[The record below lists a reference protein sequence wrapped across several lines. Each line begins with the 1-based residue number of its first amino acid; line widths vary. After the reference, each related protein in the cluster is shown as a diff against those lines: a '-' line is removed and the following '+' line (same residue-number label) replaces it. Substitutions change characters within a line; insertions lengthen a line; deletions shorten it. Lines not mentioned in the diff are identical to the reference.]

1 MFKMGSGSGFTFSL
15 TKTIFH
21 LNLNGVV
28 WEFEK
33 MKKQFW
39 LITIL
44 CLVSFAGC
52 AYFNVFFNAKK
63 YYKKGYHETL
73 KNRTGKVTGG
83 ERTNYQKAAEK
94 ASKLITLYPNSKYV
108 DDALLLM
115 SKSYYYCQEYLKS
128 QRKLEE
134 LITNYPE
141 SEFVEEAHLWMA
153 KTDLAMEKYDNV
165 EESLIAILDSEAS
178 EKLKGEA
185 NYCLGK
191 LYYEQ
196 KSFQNAVDAYQKSL
210 DADVKDLK
218 LETMYAIGV
227 NYDSLGVY
235 DKAAEYFEQIVKA
248 NPILEFRFD
257 AEFNY
262 AQMVKKQR
270 RFEDAMRLFEQLL
283 GEERNKKWI
292 PDLELEIAEC
302 LALQG
307 DIDGAI
313 MAYQDVVQTHKRS
326 AHSARAYYRLG
337 QIYEEHRKD
346 YERALDSFKQV
357 KTEFRQSELA
367 DSAETR
373 SRDIQRL
380 QALIQVIQM
389 VQKGEGGEMMV
400 VEEEVQEDS
409 LTDEVLYA
417 MIDSSSTDSSRYNLL
432 LNVAGKAFVDSV
444 MFERYPFERENRMEM
459 SQRLSRRNRR
469 DRDKEEQMDWKEW
482 IQEGEVFGDTDLF
495 LELRALERSKR
506 QLEKRKL
513 TDNPEFKTFRPEEL
527 DKNLFLLAELY
538 LFRFLLPDSAR
549 SQYLR
554 LLDEFPESPFTP
566 QALYNLGY
574 IAREIDGET
583 DEEEKYLR
591 QLIQDFPDSHL
602 SNVARINLGLI
613 SVSTKRDSIQRRFQ
627 EAENILL
634 VQNDPIRAFNKYE
647 MIWEE
652 FPDSEFAPKAAYAMA
667 WIGETYM
674 DSLQLAYVLYDS
686 LMKRYPNTV
695 YATSVKQKVDT
706 YEREKQ
712 REKEE
717 EKAKLE
723 AAAKDT
729 TALKAPIRGNE
740 TEKAVAVSPDSSDT
754 SVRMLIDTKRV
765 VEPLPG
771 DSAKMGIKDVKPKEE
786 KLQEMDE
793 HTEASPIGGI
803 TAIRRRLVIPEELDA
818 EKIPAIVE
826 VEVHVDARGD
836 VIEVSLV
843 TPVEDNAL
851 IDAIQ
856 KAIQQT
862 KFRAA
867 RRGRRSTPSR
877 IKLSIPTEKLTIV
890 E

>member
-1 MFKMGSGSGFTFSL
+1 
-15 TKTIFH
+15 
-21 LNLNGVV
+21 
-28 WEFEK
+28 
-33 MKKQFW
+33 MKRQFW
-39 LITIL
+39 FITIL
-44 CLVSFAGC
+44 SIVSFAGC
-52 AYFNVFFNAKK
+52 AYFNVFFNAKQ

-73 KNRTGKVTGG
+73 KNRTGKVTGS

-115 SKSYYYCQEYLKS
+115 SKSYYYCEEYLKS
-128 QRKLEE
+128 RRKLEE

-153 KTDLAMEKYDNV
+153 KTDLAMEKYDDV
-165 EESLIAILDSEAS
+165 EEPLIAILNSEAPK
-178 EKLKGEA
+178 KLKGEA

-191 LYYEQ
+191 LYHEQ
-196 KSFQNAVDAYQKSL
+196 KSFQDAVDAYQKSL
-210 DADVKDLK
+210 DADVKNLK
-218 LETMYAIGV
+218 LETMFAIGV

-235 DKAAEYFEQIVKA
+235 DKAAEYFEKIVKA
-248 NPILEFRFD
+248 NPILELRFD

-270 RFEDAMRLFEQLL
+270 RFDDAMRLFEQLL

-313 MAYQDVVQTHKRS
+313 MAYQDIVQEHKRS
-326 AHSARAYYRLG
+326 VHSARAYYRLG

-346 YERALDSFKQV
+346 YDRALESFNQV
-357 KTEFRQSELA
+357 KIEFRQSELA

-380 QALIQVIQM
+380 QALTQVIQM
-389 VQKGEGGEMMV
+389 VKKGEGGEMMII
-400 VEEEVQEDS
+400 EEEVQEDS

-417 MIDSSSTDSSRYNLL
+417 MIDSSSTDSSRYQLL

-444 MFERYPFERENRMEM
+444 MFERYPFERENRTEQM
-459 SQRLSRRNRR
+459 SQRLNRGNRR

-482 IQEGEVFGDTDLF
+482 IQEGEIFGDTDLF

-506 QLEKRKL
+506 KLEKRKM

-549 SQYLR
+549 NQYLH
-554 LLDEFPESPFTP
+554 LVDEFPESPFTP

-574 IAREIDGET
+574 IAREIDGEP
-583 DEEEKYLR
+583 DEEDKYLR
-591 QLIQDFPDSHL
+591 QLIRDYPDSHL
-602 SNVARINLGLI
+602 SNVVRGNLGLT
-613 SVSTKRDSIQRRFQ
+613 SVSTKRDSVQRRFQ

-634 VQNDPIRAFNKYE
+634 VQNDPIYAFNKYE

-667 WIGETYM
+667 WIGETYL
-674 DSLQLAYVLYDS
+674 DSLRLAYVLYDS
-686 LMKRYPNTV
+686 LIKQYPNTI
-695 YATSVKQKVDT
+695 YATRVKQKVDT

-712 REKEE
+712 REKEEE

-729 TALKAPIRGNE
+729 TALKAPIKENE
-740 TEKAVAVSPDSSDT
+740 TEKVLIVSPDSSST
-754 SVRMLIDTKRV
+754 SVKMPIDTTMV
-765 VEPLPG
+765 VEPSAD
-771 DSAKMGIKDVKPKEE
+771 DSTKMGINEEKPIEVKPKEE
-786 KLQEMDE
+786 EVS
-793 HTEASPIGGI
+793 TNASPIGGI

-818 EKIPAIVE
+818 KKIPAVVE
-826 VEVHVDARGD
+826 VKVHVDARGD
-836 VIEVSLV
+836 VIETSLV
-843 TPVEDNAL
+843 TPIENNTL
-851 IDAIQ
+851 NEAIQ

-867 RRGRRSTPSR
+867 RQGKRSIPSW
-877 IKLSIPTEKLTIV
+877 ITLSIPTEKLIIV